1 MFSFLFFL
9 IAVVSHLR
17 FINGQSANGL
27 GQFVGVLYEL
37 GNFTNIFNWFV
48 YVSQKSDKT
57 RF

>member
-17 FINGQSANGL
+17 FINGQSANCL

-37 GNFTNIFNWFV
+37 GNFANIFNWFV

-57 RF
+57 